1 VWHDKRSRKSVFEEI
16 MQRKIFRSFFLGRAL
31 AVALLL
37 AGILGSSVNL
47 PAQQAAPQTTAA
59 AHGGGYAE
67 AE

>member
-1 VWHDKRSRKSVFEEI
+1 